1 MSEFARAA
9 AAPLASLRLA
19 GNTVIAAVF
28 ATIYLIGAARVLGPR
43 EFADLAVCLSL
54 SYVALLFL
62 GPLNLTLIRFS
73 ASYRATREVAQIRPL
88 LRKTGRL
95 YAPWV
100 GAAIIVS
107 IMFAAPIAAALH
119 IGSARLVP
127 WTGVLAGLGL
137 ALGAVRAIALGTN
150 DHRSYSGSVLFDS
163 VLRLAAGGALIL
175 IYRTAGAALAG
186 FLISSAAT
194 LVIFGGLA
202 WRRLPASEPER
213 SESSE
218 VSRFMA
224 HALVFSAVV
233 AGLHNV
239 DMIVAKMRLDADGAG
254 DYAVALAIA
263 RGFLL
268 VAAPFA
274 GVALARV
281 TPKREAGFWA
291 RSSQAPVATYA
302 LLSAVAVGLL
312 WVAPAAILTLLFG
325 RYTPAQTQLVPLL
338 AFAFAVAGVFLVL
351 AQGEIRA
358 GRFAFLAP
366 VAVTLVAEMVVLTL
380 VPATAATVG
389 WIVAGAHAVAVGCL
403 LATPWLLARFRRF
416 EGSAKYWDDRYAAGG
431 DSGAGS
437 LGKFGEFKA
446 EVLNDFVRRHGIQT
460 VIEFGCGDGRQLA
473 LAHYPRYVGFDVS
486 TQAVNLCRDRF
497 MGDDSKAFYEV
508 REYSDQRADLTL
520 SLDVIYH
527 LVEDEVFESYMRRLF
542 DASTRW
548 VIVYASDQEDTDRA
562 EAAHVRHR
570 KFTRWVEANRP
581 GWVLRETI
589 PNRYPYTGDFR
600 LGSFSEFFIFER
612 A

>member
-1 MSEFARAA
+1 MSELARTV
-9 AAPLASLRLA
+9 AAPLANLRLA
-19 GNTVIAAVF
+19 GNTMIAAVF
-28 ATIYLIGAARVLGPR
+28 ASLYLIGAARVLGPR
-43 EFADLAVCLSL
+43 EYADLAVCLSL

-73 ASYRATREVAQIRPL
+73 SAYRTSQDAAQIRPL
-88 LRKTGRL
+88 LRRTGRL

-100 GAAIIVS
+100 VGAIVVS
-107 IMFAAPIAAALH
+107 ILFETPIAAALH
-119 IGSARLVP
+119 IESAALVP
-127 WTGVLAGLGL
+127 WTGVLVGLGL

-150 DHRSYSGSVLFDS
+150 DHRSYSGSVLVDS
-163 VLRLAAGGALIL
+163 VLRVAAGGVLIL

-186 FLISSAAT
+186 FLFSSAVAV
-194 LVIFGGLA
+194 VIFGALA
-202 WRRLPASEPER
+202 WRRLPASQPEWT
-213 SESSE
+213 ESSD
-218 VSRFMA
+218 VLQFMA
-224 HALVFSAVV
+224 YALIFSAIV

-239 DMIVAKMRLDADGAG
+239 DMIVAKMRLDADAAG

-263 RGFLL
+263 RGFIL

-274 GVALARV
+274 GVALAGTTAEV
-281 TPKREAGFWA
+281 QGGYWA
-291 RSSQAPVATYA
+291 RRIQAPVTSYA
-302 LLSAVAVGLL
+302 VLSAAAVVLL
-312 WVAPAAILTLLFG
+312 WIAPAGILTLLFG
-325 RYTPAQTQLVPLL
+325 RYTPAQAQLVPLL
-338 AFAFAVAGVFLVL
+338 ALAFAIAGAFLVL

-358 GRFAFLAP
+358 GRFAFLVP
-366 VAVTLVAEMVVLTL
+366 VAVTLAAEVAILSL
-380 VPATAATVG
+380 VPPTAAAVA
-389 WIVAGAHAVAVGCL
+389 WIVAGAHAVTVGCL

-416 EGSAKYWDDRYAAGG
+416 EGSAKFWDDRYAAGG

-437 LGKFGEFKA
+437 FGKFGEFKA
-446 EVLNDFVRRHGIQT
+446 EILNGFVRRHAVQT

-473 LAHYPRYVGFDVS
+473 LADYPRYVGFDVS
-486 TQAVNLCRDRF
+486 PRAVNLCRERF
-497 MGDDSKAFYEV
+497 RGDPSKTFYEV
-508 REYSDQRADLTL
+508 REYSDHHADLTL

-527 LVEDEVFESYMRRLF
+527 LVEDEVFDSYMRRLF

-548 VIVYASDQEDTDRA
+548 VIVYASNQEDTDRS

-581 GWVLRETI
+581 EWILRETI